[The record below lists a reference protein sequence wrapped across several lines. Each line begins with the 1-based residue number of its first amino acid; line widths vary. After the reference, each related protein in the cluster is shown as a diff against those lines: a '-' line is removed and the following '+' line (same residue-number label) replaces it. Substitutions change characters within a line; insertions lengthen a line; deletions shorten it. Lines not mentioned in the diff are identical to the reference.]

1 MMKEIEEIYRDGH
14 KESLQKGA
22 RPYVKADNQILI
34 LQLKYLL
41 YNNNNNNNN
50 NNNKNNDNKN
60 NSNNKQP
67 TNSV

>member
-1 MMKEIEEIYRDGH
+1 MKEIEERDGH

-22 RPYVKADNQILI
+22 RPHVKADHQI

-41 YNNNNNNNN
+41 YNNKHNN
-50 NNNKNNDNKN
+50 NKN